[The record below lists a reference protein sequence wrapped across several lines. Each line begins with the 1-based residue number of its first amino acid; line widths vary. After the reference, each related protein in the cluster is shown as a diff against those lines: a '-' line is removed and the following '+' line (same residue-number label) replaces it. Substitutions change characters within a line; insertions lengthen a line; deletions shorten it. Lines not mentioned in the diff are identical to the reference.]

1 VKFVLILKSTNLPK
15 IIIKMGQYVELKYDR
30 FRLSDDEFYDFCTQ
44 NDALKFERDAK
55 GNILIMP
62 NTGGITGNLNFEL
75 NIEFGIWNRQAKLGK
90 VFDSSTIF
98 RLPSSA
104 ARSADVAWVNSKNWN
119 QLDLAQQTKF
129 PPVCPDFVLELMSI
143 TDNLKDSTKKM
154 EEEWMENGCKLA
166 WLINPKTLKMYIFR
180 ENKEVEI
187 VVGFD
192 KKLSGENVLVG
203 FELDLSILK

>member
-1 VKFVLILKSTNLPK
+1 
-15 IIIKMGQYVELKYDR
+15 MGQYVELKYDR

-44 NDALKFERDAK
+44 NDSLKFERDAK

-90 VFDSSTIF
+90 GFDSSTTF

-104 ARSADVAWVNSKNWN
+104 ARSADVAWVNNENWN

-129 PPVCPDFVLELMSI
+129 PPVCPDFVLELMSA

-154 EEEWMENGCKLA
+154 QEEWIANGCKLA
-166 WLINPKTLKMYIFR
+166 WLINPKTQKTYIFR
-180 ENKEVEI
+180 EKKEVEI

-192 KKLSGENVLVG
+192 QKLSGENVLVG

>member
-1 VKFVLILKSTNLPK
+1 
-15 IIIKMGQYVELKYDR
+15 MGQYVELKYDR

-62 NTGGITGNLNFEL
+62 NNGGITGNLNFEL

-119 QLDLAQQTKF
+119 QLELAQQTKF

-143 TDNLKDSTKKM
+143 TDILKDSTKKM
-154 EEEWMENGCKLA
+154 QEEWIANGCKLA
-166 WLINPKTLKMYIFR
+166 WLINPKIQKTYIFR
-180 ENKEVEI
+180 E
-187 VVGFD
+187 
-192 KKLSGENVLVG
+192 KKRVTNYRN
-203 FELDLSILK
+203 

>member
-1 VKFVLILKSTNLPK
+1 
-15 IIIKMGQYVELKYDR
+15 MGQYVELKYDR